1 MTTTEHS
8 GSGDISRSLELLWGT
23 GERPSRGPK
32 RGLTL
37 ERIVT
42 AAVAVADAEG
52 LAAVSMRRLSAELG
66 TGTMSLYRYIPGKA
80 ELLDL
85 MLDQVQAFDPDAHTP
100 DLGWRETLEMV
111 ARGSWQLLG
120 RHPWLLQVDQARPL
134 LGPNAMAG
142 LEFALRGLDGL
153 GLTGRERV
161 HVIVTVEGFATGVA
175 RTHLNSVMA
184 EKRTGISDEE
194 FWKAHAPAMTKA
206 LAGGRF
212 PMQAALG
219 EDAFTGRGEDIFE
232 FGLKSLLDGIGTFIA
247 ARARDAAEG

>member
-23 GERPSRGPK
+23 GERPSRGP
-32 RGLTL
+32 RPGLTL

-42 AAVAVADAEG
+42 AAIAVADAEG

-66 TGTMSLYRYIPGKA
+66 TGTMSLYRYVPGKA

-85 MLDQVQAFDPDAHTP
+85 MLDQVQSFDPAAHAP

-111 ARGSWQLLG
+111 ARGFWQLYE
-120 RHPWLLQVDQARPL
+120 RHPWLLQVDQSRPI

-153 GLTGRERV
+153 GLTDRERV
-161 HVIVTVEGFATGVA
+161 HVIVTVEGFTTGVA
-175 RTHLNSVMA
+175 RTHLNSATA
-184 EKRTGISDEE
+184 EKRTGVSDEE
-194 FWKAHAPAMTKA
+194 FWKAHAPAMEQA
-206 LAGGRF
+206 LASGRF
-212 PMQAALG
+212 PMQAALD
-219 EDAFTGRGEDIFE
+219 EDTFTGRGEDIFE
-232 FGLKSLLDGIGTFIA
+232 FGLKSLLDGIGAFIA
-247 ARARDAAEG
+247 ARARDAAEK